1 MPSEQDQRDQAY
13 YDGLPPERQA
23 YFDAMHGKPIKPKRT
38 PKDTEPYSPGV
49 IFVAL
54 AILFTGTWIKG
65 WEFFSY
71 LIGVIS
77 GTEPMR
83 RGDGWIGLTF
93 VALIFGALGWYFIWE
108 MWESR
113 RK

>member
-1 MPSEQDQRDQAY
+1 MEISSAWLAAILGQAAWA
-13 YDGLPPERQA
+13 GVVGCPV
-23 YFDAMHGKPIKPKRT
+23 T
-38 PKDTEPYSPGV
+38 PKDARPISPSLIV
-49 IFVAL
+49 IGLIVVTSGAF
-54 AILFTGTWIKG
+54 IKG

-77 GTEPMR
+77 GTESMR
-83 RGDGWIGLTF
+83 QGDGWIGLTF

-108 MWESR
+108 VRESK